1 MTVDANTLI
10 GLGFSILSGVGIYF
24 FARTSD
30 HEKRIQRIEDV
41 QGNTIEGLKEDVN
54 ELSKKVDTLTEKV
67 NILAANVHNKK
78 NIDGQLSQ
86 TLNLILRKLNEEHE
100 AKS

>member
-1 MTVDANTLI
+1 MSIDSNTLI

-24 FARTSD
+24 FTRTSD

-100 AKS
+100 AK